1 MKKEQIIFN
10 EISGLNPTLSHSSSL
25 GSYVSASEKM
35 VSEYIFKKAIKSVSE
50 NSLAYKILTSTDH
63 FSVKQLWVITFKKKK
78 NETYCNEIMQEYNER
93 ISKENESKNSE
104 KSKKQENKEKSKSIL
119 DVVKSNGKKLSEYYS
134 FLKGNK
140 NFRKEFYSQKFSIES
155 VNAFLAV

>member
-63 FSVKQLWVITFKKKK
+63 FSVKQLWVITFELAK
-78 NETYCNEIMQEYNER
+78 NESYCNEIIGEYNER
-93 ISKENESKNSE
+93 ISKENERKNFE
-104 KSKKQENKEKSKSIL
+104 KSKKQENKENSKNIL
-119 DVVKSNGKKLSEYYS
+119 DEVKKNGKKLSEYYS

-140 NFRKEFYSQKFSIES
+140 NFRKEYYSQKFSIES
-155 VNAFLAV
+155 VNAFLAN

>member
-25 GSYVSASEKM
+25 GSYVSDSEKM
-35 VSEYIFKKAIKSVSE
+35 VSDYIFKKVIKIVPE

-63 FSVKQLWVITFKKKK
+63 FSEKQLWVITFELSK
-78 NETYCNEIMQEYNER
+78 NEKYSNEIMEEYNER
-93 ISKENESKNSE
+93 ISKSNTRKDFE
-104 KSKKQENKEKSKSIL
+104 KSKKQENKENSKNIL
-119 DVVKSNGKKLSEYYS
+119 EEVKKNGKKLSEYYS

-140 NFRKEFYSQKFSIES
+140 NFRKEYYSQKYSIES
-155 VNAFLAV
+155 VNAFLAN